1 MQDGYTA
8 IEARGSL
15 RTNGLS
21 SSQSAY
27 VLYHLVYW
35 SFDEM
40 GQQATT
46 PLTTAMRR
54 P

>member
-15 RTNGLS
+15 RTNGLP

-27 VLYHLVYW
+27 VLYHFVYG
-35 SFDEM
+35 SFDEV
-40 GQQATT
+40 GQ
-46 PLTTAMRR
+46 P
-54 P
+54 